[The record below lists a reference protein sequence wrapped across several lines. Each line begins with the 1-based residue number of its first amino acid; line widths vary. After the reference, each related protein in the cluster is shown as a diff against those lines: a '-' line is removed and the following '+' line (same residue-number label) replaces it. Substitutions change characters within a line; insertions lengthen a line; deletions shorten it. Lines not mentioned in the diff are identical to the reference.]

1 MEGSSG
7 ANRAGIKL
15 HVAVPIIVIFASLAA
30 VEFLYFPG
38 RSQTAHIRA
47 LSAKAVAIS
56 ELIAHSAAPALDFK
70 DKSVVEEPVKGAARD
85 EDVEYVVVYDAQG
98 EVYFSFARTGT
109 LPDELPHVAS
119 ATTTLLLG
127 ERLHVTTPV
136 DGYGGH
142 SGTLV
147 AGFSTRNI
155 LAQRQQDERVALL
168 IAGAIF
174 MLGLFVAL
182 WNGRAMQNVE
192 DLLSENRRARKRAED
207 ASLAKS
213 EFLANMSHELRT
225 PMNGVLGTTGLL
237 LTTDLNERQR
247 RFADT
252 IRRSG
257 QNLLSIISEILDFS
271 KIEAGKLELAVTTF
285 DLRSLVEDVGETLW
299 VQAFAK
305 GIELVCRVAPDVPSV
320 VRGDPLRIQ
329 QILMN
334 LIGNAIKFTSAGE
347 VAVNVTFDGEFED
360 RCRIRFRVSD
370 TGIGISKKTQTQLFT
385 AFMQADTSIT
395 RVYGGTGLGLAISKR
410 LAKLMH
416 GDIGVESELGKGS
429 TFWFTIELDKL
440 GPADRADEREW
451 LRGARML
458 VVDDNATNRQ
468 LLMELLT
475 EWGAQVEQASSGV
488 RALRMIS
495 DAMARND
502 AYDVMVLDMDM
513 PQMDGAELAR
523 AISHTAQV
531 TAPMVLLTSAA
542 ESDRAELE
550 KDGIR
555 AFLPKP
561 VRRSSLRETL
571 IMIGHTA
578 PSGLLEAAAR
588 SSDQTGALSELTR
601 STMHRV
607 HLLVA
612 EDNETNQ
619 EFLLGIAEH
628 LGCEITMKGNG
639 KDVLEAL
646 ERGCD
651 YSLVLMDCQM
661 PVMDGYRAAGAIRE
675 MEARRQRP
683 PIPII
688 AVTAH
693 ARPGEREKVLSAGM
707 DDYITKPIDIETLRR
722 MIQHWTRA
730 LRSPSTDKTPRC
742 ADQRPPSS
750 VPEEIVDKGT
760 APADGA
766 DPPSPLPSA
775 PPAASEA
782 VDPSIVAQLKKLQ
795 SPKRPR
801 FFLDLIENY
810 ASHTG
815 KYCDALR
822 AAIEAGDCS
831 ELREQAHAL
840 KSSSR
845 SVGAVQVGAICERLE
860 LLGASDTVDGAAAL
874 LEQLEGAIDRAV
886 SLLRRAAA

>member
-1 MEGSSG
+1 
-7 ANRAGIKL
+7 
-15 HVAVPIIVIFASLAA
+15 
-30 VEFLYFPG
+30 
-38 RSQTAHIRA
+38 
-47 LSAKAVAIS
+47 
-56 ELIAHSAAPALDFK
+56 
-70 DKSVVEEPVKGAARD
+70 
-85 EDVEYVVVYDAQG
+85 
-98 EVYFSFARTGT
+98 
-109 LPDELPHVAS
+109 
-119 ATTTLLLG
+119 
-127 ERLHVTTPV
+127 
-136 DGYGGH
+136 
-142 SGTLV
+142 
-147 AGFSTRNI
+147 
-155 LAQRQQDERVALL
+155 
-168 IAGAIF
+168 

-192 DLLSENRRARKRAED
+192 DLLSENRKARKRAEA
-207 ASLAKS
+207 ASQAKS

-225 PMNGVLGTTGLL
+225 PMNGVLGMTGLL

-305 GIELVCRVAPDVPSV
+305 GIELVCRVSPEVPLV

-329 QILMN
+329 QILVN
-334 LIGNAIKFTSAGE
+334 LVGNAIKFTSEGE
-347 VAVNVTFDGEFED
+347 VALNVTFDGEFEN
-360 RCRIRFRVSD
+360 RCRILFRVSD
-370 TGIGISKKTQTQLFT
+370 TGIGISKKTQAQLFT

-416 GDIGVESELGKGS
+416 GNVGVESELGKGS

-440 GPADRADEREW
+440 GSIDRAAEGEW
-451 LRGARML
+451 LRGTRVL
-458 VVDDNATNRQ
+458 VVDDNATTRQ
-468 LLMELLT
+468 LLLELLT
-475 EWGAQVEQASSGV
+475 GWGAQVEQASSGV
-488 RALRMIS
+488 RALRMIG
-495 DAMARND
+495 DAVARNA
-502 AYDVMVLDMDM
+502 AYDVLLLDMDM

-531 TAPMVLLTSAA
+531 KAPMVLLTSAP
-542 ESDRAELE
+542 ESDLSELE
-550 KDGIR
+550 KAGIR

-561 VRRSSLRETL
+561 IRQSSLRETL
-571 IMIGHTA
+571 VAITGISA
-578 PSGLLEAAAR
+578 PSGLLEAAGR
-588 SSDQTGALSELTR
+588 SSDETGVPSDLTL
-601 STMHRV
+601 STMRRV
-607 HLLVA
+607 HILVA

-639 KDVLEAL
+639 QDALDAL

-661 PVMDGYRAAGAIRE
+661 PVMDGYRAASAIRE
-675 MEARRQRP
+675 MEARRHRP

-693 ARPGEREKVLSAGM
+693 ARPGEREKVLNAGM

-730 LRSPSTDKTPRC
+730 LRPPSTDKTRRS
-742 ADQRPPSS
+742 DQRPES
-750 VPEEIVDKGT
+750 VAPKPIDDATASPE
-760 APADGA
+760 GA
-766 DPPSPLPSA
+766 DPQ
-775 PPAASEA
+775 PAGSDV
-782 VDPSIVAQLKKLQ
+782 VDPKVVAQLKKLQ

-801 FFLDLIENY
+801 FFSDLIENY
-810 ASHTG
+810 ASHTA
-815 KYCDALR
+815 KYCDALG
-822 AAIEAGDCS
+822 AAIDAGDCS

-845 SVGAVQVGAICERLE
+845 SVGAVEVGAICERLE
-860 LLGASDTVDGAAAL
+860 MVGASGTVDGAAAL
-874 LEQLEGAIDRAV
+874 LDKLDRAIERAV
-886 SLLRRAAA
+886 SLLRQAAA